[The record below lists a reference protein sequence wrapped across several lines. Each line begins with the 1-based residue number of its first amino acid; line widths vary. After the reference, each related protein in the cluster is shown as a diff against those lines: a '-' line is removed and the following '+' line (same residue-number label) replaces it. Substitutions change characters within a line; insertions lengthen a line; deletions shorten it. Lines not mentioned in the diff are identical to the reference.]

1 MLPDFLFS
9 TYKQYKTDTDKIT
22 TWLAETAKKCGYK
35 SPSFDPKAPGENV
48 ANRNGKPPK
57 LKGRARKLA
66 RDAAATAAAAEKM
79 TPASSTANANDKAE
93 ETKYTVPVREFEVMA
108 EHIAKSQD
116 ASLKIPR
123 GFINLMKRCIKTR
136 RGTSDWFQENV
147 PVTAVEELNSTDR
160 HLHFANVLQRTLQT
174 LLPVEELRKGDGTTG
189 KQSTGLSGAE
199 PVKGDLANAFNLLKV
214 DEAED
219 EDFDPLTALVPAES
233 GEKKASAPQRVRYVV
248 DTEDDDGEEWF
259 FALHCFFFDMHEL
272 RIFISVLWS
281 LYKAGQIDLATVAVT
296 TNTAYDL
303 MRRAEDD
310 FNKEMRIPKDYAGK
324 FPDGDVVELYYVDTC
339 LREGL
344 EPKSLQGRSIV
355 DFERWPFVQES
366 FQLPYRLLVSFRQGI
381 NELGGMPLTR
391 PASLGTYTPGVD
403 RSKLSPQELT
413 EQDSGLLMDFLTT
426 IGPYIPVADTPND
439 DELMKG
445 IEGMLPRNKGKIP
458 LWLVVAAQSYL
469 DIHHILMKDADRPLE
484 DLQEF
489 AREAQSTLKEHFA
502 FLEEHSLSAV
512 RTKKSEGVV
521 NGVLREIEEWGLEDR
536 LTQIMNKEIGKGKQ
550 RTGRSGKSRVW
561 QPNELLKMHPLLA
574 GMMKYS
580 FHLQLQWEGIRLL
593 NETEITT
600 AAHLYNL
607 LKQCGYLPAD
617 CEWEDMNLLIKIH
630 GPQDIFLGGFPTTIE
645 DCTKR
650 LAMFQGVS
658 PRTFARNRRKGGH
671 QVIFSK
677 TGGRALKQASPIAS
691 IFRNRFL
698 NGGGVDFSIASVE
711 VLLGRRMDE
720 RKKALD
726 RVREFLQRRRK
737 ETDEQ
742 KSVKKIDQAFD
753 QVKLPKE
760 SQGGNNKIVQSL
772 SANASKHPSGPGCP
786 EDMVGQSEPEGGSHV
801 VALSKDTKALPEKED
816 EQENLSDPDYS
827 SALTRY
833 QKHHQLSI
841 PDFLTE
847 LSSGLSTEQH
857 LDLEYDYFAFFR
869 RVWRL
874 LSAIQTATIPL
885 LQPYIDSTTGD
896 MLSSTEGVPMV
907 PGIIMLMACD
917 PHEAPN
923 MLALKNWG
931 GADDGAL
938 RAAADVMR
946 GFIEREGAV
955 EAERHDRALE
965 RMNAGIE
972 IDEETRRALDE
983 IESIRDMTGAV
994 RVDSDEEDEQQ
1005 ELEDELEDELDEL
1018 EVAEA
1023 ARRLLASTAG

>member
-35 SPSFDPKAPGENV
+35 SPSSDPKAPGENV
-48 ANRNGKPPK
+48 ADRNGKPPK

-66 RDAAATAAAAEKM
+66 RDAAAAEKV
-79 TPASSTANANDKAE
+79 TPASSAADTNEKAK

-108 EHIAKSQD
+108 GHIAKSQD

-147 PVTAVEELNSTDR
+147 PVTAVEELDSTDR
-160 HLHFANVLQRTLQT
+160 HLHFADVLQRTLQA
-174 LLPVEELRKGDGTTG
+174 LLPVEELRKGDG
-189 KQSTGLSGAE
+189 KQSTDLSGAE
-199 PVKGDLANAFNLLKV
+199 PAKGDLANAFSLLKV

-219 EDFDPLTALVPAES
+219 EDFDPLTTPVPAES
-233 GEKKASAPQRVRYVV
+233 GEKKASAPQKVRYVV

-281 LYKAGQIDLATVAVT
+281 IYKTGQIDLATVAVT

-303 MRRAEDD
+303 MRRAEAD
-310 FNKEMRIPKDYAGK
+310 FNKEMRIPKDYAGN
-324 FPDGDVVELYYVDTC
+324 FSDGDVVELYYVDTC

-344 EPKSLQGRSIV
+344 EPRSLKGQSIV
-355 DFERWPFVQES
+355 DFERWPFVLES
-366 FQLPYRLLVSFRQGI
+366 FQLPYRLLVSFREGI
-381 NELGGMPLTR
+381 NELGSMPLTR

-426 IGPYIPVADTPND
+426 IAPYVHVADTPND
-439 DELMKG
+439 DEFMKG

-469 DIHHILMKDADRPLE
+469 DIHHVLMKDADRPLE

-512 RTKKSEGVV
+512 RAKKSESVAHGI
-521 NGVLREIEEWGLEDR
+521 LREIEEWALEDK
-536 LTQIMNKEIGKGKQ
+536 LTQIMNKEMGKGKQ
-550 RTGRSGKSRVW
+550 RVGRSGKSRVW

-607 LKQCGYLPAD
+607 FKQCGYLPED

-630 GPQDIFLGGFPTTIE
+630 GPQDIFLGDFPTTIE

-698 NGGGVDFSIASVE
+698 NGGGVDLSIASVE
-711 VLLGRRMDE
+711 VLLGRRMND
-720 RKKALD
+720 RKKVLD
-726 RVREFLQRRRK
+726 KVREFLQRRRK
-737 ETDEQ
+737 ETNERE
-742 KSVKKIDQAFD
+742 SVKKTDQAFD
-753 QVKLPKE
+753 QVELPKKSE
-760 SQGGNNKIVQSL
+760 GDNSNNGTVQSL
-772 SANASKHPSGPGCP
+772 PADASKHPSGPGCP
-786 EDMVGQSEPEGGSHV
+786 EDMAEKSEPEEGNNAV
-801 VALSKDTKALPEKED
+801 VLLKDTKELPERED
-816 EQENLSDPDYS
+816 DQEILSDPDYS
-827 SALTRY
+827 SVLPRY
-833 QKHHQLSI
+833 QKHHQLSWSPVGR
-841 PDFLTE
+841 PDPGGHRAGTAAAWTPTGRNTARRPAL
-847 LSSGLSTEQH
+847 
-857 LDLEYDYFAFFR
+857 FAPR
-869 RVWRL
+869 RWRPPGGHWRRAGQRRCRQGRAGQPGQIRQPGRISRPGYANRTVRLGPPGIVDRVRRLQLRL
-874 LSAIQTATIPL
+874 LHAC
-885 LQPYIDSTTGD
+885 QPS
-896 MLSSTEGVPMV
+896 
-907 PGIIMLMACD
+907 
-917 PHEAPN
+917 
-923 MLALKNWG
+923 
-931 GADDGAL
+931 
-938 RAAADVMR
+938 
-946 GFIEREGAV
+946 
-955 EAERHDRALE
+955 
-965 RMNAGIE
+965 
-972 IDEETRRALDE
+972 
-983 IESIRDMTGAV
+983 
-994 RVDSDEEDEQQ
+994 
-1005 ELEDELEDELDEL
+1005 
-1018 EVAEA
+1018 
-1023 ARRLLASTAG
+1023 

>member
-22 TWLAETAKKCGYK
+22 TWLAETAKKCGYQ
-35 SPSFDPKAPGENV
+35 SPFSDPKALGESV
-48 ANRNGKPPK
+48 ADQSEKPPK

-66 RDAAATAAAAEKM
+66 RDAAAAAAEKKM
-79 TPASSTANANDKAE
+79 LASSAAEANEKAK
-93 ETKYTVPVREFEVMA
+93 ETKYTVPVCEFEVMA
-108 EHIAKSQD
+108 EHIANSQD
-116 ASLKIPR
+116 TSLKIPR

-147 PVTAVEELNSTDR
+147 PVTADKELDSTDR
-160 HLHFANVLQRTLQT
+160 HLHFADVLQRTLQT
-174 LLPVEELRKGDGTTG
+174 LLPVEELRKGGSTTG

-199 PVKGDLANAFNLLKV
+199 PAKGDLANAFSLLKV

-219 EDFDPLTALVPAES
+219 EDFDPFTALVPAES
-233 GEKKASAPQRVRYVV
+233 GEKKAPAPQKVRYVV
-248 DTEDDDGEEWF
+248 DTDDDDGEEWF

-272 RIFISVLWS
+272 RIFLSVLWS
-281 LYKAGQIDLATVAVT
+281 IYKTGQVDLATVAVT

-310 FNKEMRIPKDYAGK
+310 FNKEMRVPKDYAGK

-339 LREGL
+339 LRAGL
-344 EPKSLQGRSIV
+344 EPRSLQGQSIV

-381 NELGGMPLTR
+381 NELGSMPLTR

-426 IGPYIPVADTPND
+426 IGPYVHVADTPND

-489 AREAQSTLKEHFA
+489 AREAQSTLKQHFA
-502 FLEEHSLSAV
+502 FLEEHSLSAF
-512 RTKKSEGVV
+512 RAKKSESIV
-521 NGVLREIEEWGLEDR
+521 NEILREIEGWALEDKP
-536 LTQIMNKEIGKGKQ
+536 TQIMNKEMGKGKQ
-550 RTGRSGKSRVW
+550 KVGRSGKSRVW
-561 QPNELLKMHPLLA
+561 KPNELLKMHPLLA

-593 NETEITT
+593 NETEIMT

-607 LKQCGYLPAD
+607 FKQCGYLPED
-617 CEWEDMNLLIKIH
+617 CEWEDVNLLIKMH
-630 GPQDIFLGGFPTTIE
+630 GPQDIFLGDFPTTIE

-658 PRTFARNRRKGGH
+658 PQTFARNRRKGGH
-671 QVIFSK
+671 RVIFSK
-677 TGGRALKQASPIAS
+677 TGGRTLKQASPIAS
-691 IFRNRFL
+691 ILRNRFL
-698 NGGGVDFSIASVE
+698 NRGDIDISITSVE

-726 RVREFLQRRRK
+726 KVREFLQRRRK
-737 ETDEQ
+737 ESDERE
-742 KSVKKIDQAFD
+742 SVKKIDQGFD
-753 QVKLPKE
+753 QVELPEK
-760 SQGGNNKIVQSL
+760 SQEDNNGTAQSL
-772 SANASKHPSGPGCP
+772 PTDASKRPPGPGCP
-786 EDMVGQSEPEGGSHV
+786 EDVVKQSETEGENNAV
-801 VALSKDTKALPEKED
+801 VLSKGTKYLPEKEED
-816 EQENLSDPDYS
+816 DQESLSDPDYS

-833 QKHHQLSI
+833 QRHHHLSI

-857 LDLEYDYFAFFR
+857 LDLEYDYFALFR

-874 LSAIQTATIPL
+874 LSAIQTATLPL
-885 LQPYIDSTTGD
+885 LQHYLDSTTVD
-896 MLSSTEGVPMV
+896 MLSSTEGVPMI
-907 PGIIMLMACD
+907 PGVIMLMACD
-917 PHEAPN
+917 PREAPN

-946 GFIEREGAV
+946 GFIEGEGAV
-955 EAERHDRALE
+955 EAERHDRALG
-965 RMNAGIE
+965 RMNAGVE
-972 IDEETRRALDE
+972 IDEETRRALDD
-983 IESIRDMTGAV
+983 IESIRAVTGAV
-994 RVDSDEEDEQQ
+994 SVDGDAEDGQQ
-1005 ELEDELEDELDEL
+1005 ELEDELDEL
-1018 EVAEA
+1018 DELEVAM